1 MKIPAVILAAGASRR
16 LGEPKQL
23 VQLEG
28 ETLVHRT
35 ARIALEVCDPVLVVV
50 GSERER
56 IQAALADLPVCCLH
70 NLQWEEGMAS
80 SLRTAVSALPLD
92 SRAALLLVCDQPAVD
107 RVLLEAMLEVHHVHP
122 SRRIACAYAGT
133 LGIPALLPRV
143 DFDILLEL
151 RGDRGARGLLQA
163 EGVLAVPFP
172 DGALDI
178 DRPEDLAR
186 LSSAPFGRG

>member
-23 VQLEG
+23 VCLGG

-35 ARIALEVCDPVLVVV
+35 ARVALEACDPVLVVV
-50 GSERER
+50 GSEWELVKG
-56 IQAALADLPVCCLH
+56 ALSDLPVCCLR
-70 NLQWEEGMAS
+70 NLEWEEGMAS

-92 SRAALLLVCDQPAVD
+92 ARAALLLVCDQPAVD
-107 RVLLEAMLEVHHVHP
+107 RALLNAMLDLHHAHP
-122 SRRIACAYAGT
+122 SRRVACAYSGT
-133 LGIPALLPRV
+133 LGIPALLPRA
-143 DFDILLEL
+143 DFDALLDL

-163 EGVLAVPFP
+163 EGVLAVSFP

-178 DRPEDLAR
+178 DHPEDLAR
-186 LSSAPFGRG
+186 LLG